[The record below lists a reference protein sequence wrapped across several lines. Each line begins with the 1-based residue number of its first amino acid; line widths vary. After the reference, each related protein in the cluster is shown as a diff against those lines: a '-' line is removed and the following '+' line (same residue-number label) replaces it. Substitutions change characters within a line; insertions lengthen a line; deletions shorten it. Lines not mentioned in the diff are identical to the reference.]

1 MWQNAKAELEND
13 YFCGMSHKIFISRSQ
28 NLIFHS
34 RGKVKL
40 RILEDLLEPNT
51 TTNTT
56 SKTLYVSAVS
66 QPVELFI
73 LSENKTILS

>member
-1 MWQNAKAELEND
+1 
-13 YFCGMSHKIFISRSQ
+13 MSHKIFVSRSQ

-51 TTNTT
+51 TTNST
-56 SKTLYVSAVS
+56 SEMFLYVSALS
-66 QPVELFI
+66 QPVELLI
-73 LSENKTILS
+73 LSENQIILS